1 MRTLVNLKKKMMK
14 RNFVIKIN
22 MIAKAAN
29 LLKVEKIP
37 QVNNQDNQSLKIS
50 KENNKTKLLKTQK
63 FPKKIKILIY
73 DNLV

>member
-1 MRTLVNLKKKMMK
+1 MMMMRNL
-14 RNFVIKIN
+14 VIKIK

-50 KENNKTKLLKTQK
+50 KENNKTKLLKTKK

>member
-1 MRTLVNLKKKMMK
+1 
-14 RNFVIKIN
+14 

>member
-1 MRTLVNLKKKMMK
+1 MMMMRNLVIM
-14 RNFVIKIN
+14 IN

-50 KENNKTKLLKTQK
+50 KENNKTELLKTQK